1 MIAFIIWIVGLV
13 LSIKAGL
20 EIFQLEGD
28 LLKKVLFIV
37 LVLCFSWIGLAVYY
51 LFARDKM
58 AQWVK

>member
-1 MIAFIIWIVGLV
+1 MVGFIIWIVGLV
-13 LSIKAGL
+13 LSIKAAL

-51 LFARDKM
+51 LYAREKM